1 MESIVS
7 FCNKTI
13 EETAIKINDTDS
25 ILKPQVQKKEH
36 KTNKQTNIKYSSN
49 KKKKLHQR
57 KFKKYNCL
65 KYKPNCETESE
76 KYCSKNW

>member
-36 KTNKQTNIKYSSN
+36 KKNKQTNIKCSSN
-49 KKKKLHQR
+49 KKKKVAST
-57 KFKKYNCL
+57 KV
-65 KYKPNCETESE
+65 
-76 KYCSKNW
+76 